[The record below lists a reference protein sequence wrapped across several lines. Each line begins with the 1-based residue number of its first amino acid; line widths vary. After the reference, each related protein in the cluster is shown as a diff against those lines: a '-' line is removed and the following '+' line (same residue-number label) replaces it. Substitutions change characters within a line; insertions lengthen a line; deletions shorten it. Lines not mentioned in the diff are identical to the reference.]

1 MVFIGWEGR
10 GVEKECHVFINLKL
24 PAYNILV
31 EAEWNPREL
40 TSGTA
45 KYQSSRKNQIGPAAA
60 PSTGAA
66 GNSET
71 ILSTSNTP
79 WSSTHSLIQ
88 SDEP

>member
-1 MVFIGWEGR
+1 MGCEVFIY
-10 GVEKECHVFINLKL
+10 LKL

-40 TSGTA
+40 TNGTA
-45 KYQSSRKNQIGPAAA
+45 KYQWSQKNQIGPAAA

-66 GNSET
+66 GTRENT
-71 ILSTSNTP
+71 LSTNNSP
-79 WSSTHSLIQ
+79 WSSTHYLIQ